1 MTYRMV
7 IGQPRD
13 PAFPVAQFWYE
24 QQDIQA
30 PWYRWWQRSWRR
42 ISPKRKMHLRDPRM
56 AGARIQFSCE
66 AEMYAMQAQLE
77 RAEDA
82 WA

>member
-7 IGQPRD
+7 IGYPPD

-24 QQDIQA
+24 QQDHKA
-30 PWYRWWQRSWRR
+30 PWYRFWQRSWRR
-42 ISPKRKMHLRDPRM
+42 ISPKQKMHLRDPRM

-66 AEMYAMQAQLE
+66 AEMYHMQNQLE
-77 RAEDA
+77 AAQDA
-82 WA
+82 SA